1 MKFTNALLILVF
13 LLCGAIGYF
22 SYKNSEEVK
31 ALRGQLQVTELKVDS
46 LMMATAKI
54 AQSTKTTRT
63 AAPKKQQKSFWEE
76 LFTALDDDSNKQTSS
91 AKASGKPKMTV
102 SSSYRLEDRYVSYK
116 VNLPEYIGDQEGKV
130 VVNITVDRSG
140 NVTKT
145 SVGSD
150 TSITDEEVI
159 EASRKAAL
167 RTDFNYV
174 SGAELQEGTITY
186 TFKKQ

>member
-1 MKFTNALLILVF
+1 MKSTNALLVLVL
-13 LLCGAIGYF
+13 LLCGAIGYY
-22 SYKNSEEVK
+22 SYKTSEEVK
-31 ALRGQLQVTELKVDS
+31 ALREQLQVAEQKVDS
-46 LMMATAKI
+46 LMIATAKI
-54 AQSTKTTRT
+54 AQSTKTTK
-63 AAPKKQQKSFWEE
+63 AVAPKKQQKSFWEE
-76 LFTALDDDSNKQTSS
+76 LFSALEDESKSTSS
-91 AKASGKPKMTV
+91 TKAAGKPKMTV

-130 VVNITVDRSG
+130 VVNITVDYG
-140 NVTKT
+140 GKVKKT

-150 TSITDEEVI
+150 TTISDEEVI